1 MPTLFLVITA
11 FNLAC
16 LTATAAL
23 GYLVGGSS
31 ATQWHPLAGV
41 AAVLI
46 CVCTHCIVFTYFIA
60 TAKWIQHAVSV
71 RGLDEALVA
80 PTRSFKVLAFP
91 AALLAMAATFATA
104 ISGAGSV
111 NYLVWP
117 VWHHVLSWSAL
128 AVNVLVALIEYR
140 AIVRNGR
147 LIDDIIERINA
158 TAA

>member
-11 FNLAC
+11 FNMAC
-16 LTATAAL
+16 LAGAAGL
-23 GYLVGGSS
+23 GYLLGG
-31 ATQWHPLAGV
+31 ADTTQWHPLAGV

-71 RGLDEALVA
+71 RSLDEQLLA
-80 PTRSFKVLAFP
+80 PTRSFKMQALP

-104 ISGAGSV
+104 ISGAASV
-111 NYLVWP
+111 NYFAWP
-117 VWHHVLSWSAL
+117 VWHHVLSWAAL
-128 AVNVLVALIEYR
+128 AINLLVALVEYR

-147 LIDDIIERINA
+147 LIDDILARM
-158 TAA
+158 TASAA